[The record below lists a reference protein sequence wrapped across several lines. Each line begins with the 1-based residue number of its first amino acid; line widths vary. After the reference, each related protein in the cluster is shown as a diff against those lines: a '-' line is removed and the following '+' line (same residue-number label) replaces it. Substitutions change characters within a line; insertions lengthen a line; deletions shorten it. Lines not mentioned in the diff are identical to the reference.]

1 VDAPPAVHAQLNELT
16 KGLRTTLGD
25 ALVGVYVHGS
35 LALGCFNGARSDID
49 VLAIVARTLSQDER
63 QAVVDVL
70 LQTSGA
76 PFGVEADVLT
86 IEQLRNWRHPS
97 PFELHFWEGRRD
109 EWALDPLGTHASLAT
124 ENPDLAAHLKIAR
137 AAGIALIGPP
147 PAEVFPLVPEA
158 DLRDSLLRDLEWSRT
173 AGVLYG
179 VLSPCRIWAA
189 LETGEIHSKVTGAR
203 WAIQRLP
210 ADLQSTVER
219 ALAAYTGTGE
229 PIEVD
234 EKERRRLLDHIAG
247 QLGV

>member
-1 VDAPPAVHAQLNELT
+1 MDAPPAVRAQLNELT
-16 KGLRTTLGD
+16 NGLRTILAD

-70 LQTSGA
+70 LQASGA
-76 PFGVEADVLT
+76 PFGMEADVLT
-86 IEQLRNWRHPS
+86 IEPLRNWRHPS

-124 ENPDLAAHLKIAR
+124 ENPDLAAHVTIAR

-158 DLRDSLLRDLEWSRT
+158 DLRDSLLRDLDWSRT
-173 AGVLYG
+173 AGVNSAFRLARCRPC
-179 VLSPCRIWAA
+179 PCRPSSRSSCPGRIPPSLPRSGPTARRTRCRPGT
-189 LETGEIHSKVTGAR
+189 TGKRDAFS
-203 WAIQRLP
+203 
-210 ADLQSTVER
+210 
-219 ALAAYTGTGE
+219 
-229 PIEVD
+229 
-234 EKERRRLLDHIAG
+234 
-247 QLGV
+247 